1 MAEGQER
8 IRGTIASIV
17 FANSENGYTVLRLK
31 NDDDDELI
39 TAVGCIP
46 GAAEGERLELEG
58 EWVTHPS
65 YGPQLKVTA
74 VSHLLP
80 KSSAEILAY
89 LASGGIRGVGKVTAK
104 NIVEMFGEDTFD
116 ILEFHPERLAE
127 VKGISPKKAAE
138 IGRSF
143 KSRTG
148 LRTLSEFLS
157 GYGLNPRYAVLAY
170 NCFGENAM
178 DALRDDPYV
187 LVDSYFGARFAEVD
201 KLAVGLGLAAN
212 SPQRIRGA
220 ILYTLR
226 LGLDRGSVCLP
237 VDALIQTAAK
247 GMGIDP
253 AEIEQG
259 LYLLEDTCDVVREE
273 LNDGTVIYLYD
284 YFDAEQYIIDRV
296 ANMVSR
302 PPVVDEGLDRLI
314 AAIERNRG
322 IEYAGQQRKAVALAG
337 AVDIL
342 AITGGPGTGKTT
354 AIRGILDLFQMMG
367 LKTVLAAPT
376 GRAAKRMSEVTGE
389 EASTI
394 HRLLGAGY
402 PEEGDGTV
410 FEKCES
416 DPLDCDAVILDESS
430 MVDTML
436 MKALLA
442 AMPYGC
448 RLVMVGDADQ
458 LPSVG
463 PGTVFSDI
471 IASGA
476 VVVVRLTEIFR
487 QARDSRIV
495 KNAHSINCGELPE
508 LRNDGG
514 DCFFM
519 RRAAS
524 EAAAETIVELCSKR
538 LMTMGL
544 EAEQIQ
550 VLTPTRKGIC
560 GTVELNKRLQ
570 AALNPPSEDKTEK
583 AYGNFIFRE
592 GDRVMQIRNN
602 YDIMWQ
608 SGTKAGF
615 GVFNGD
621 VGRILEIDL
630 RGQTVTVDFEDKV
643 AVYEFGQLSELEP
656 AYAMTVHKSQG
667 SEYKCVVFAAT
678 KSPPMLLTRSVL
690 YTALTR
696 ARELLIMVGD
706 AEIIRTMTMNE
717 RREKRH
723 SGLRERLQE
732 LAK

>member
-1 MAEGQER
+1 MEETNR
-8 IRGTIASIV
+8 IRGTITAIV
-17 FANSENGYTVLRLK
+17 FANSENGYTVMRLV
-31 NDDDDELI
+31 NDEDDETI
-39 TAVGCIP
+39 TAVGCVP
-46 GAAEGERLELEG
+46 GASEGERVELQG
-58 EWVTHPS
+58 EWVNHPS
-65 YGPQLKVTA
+65 YGPQLKITA
-74 VSHLLP
+74 VTHLLP
-80 KSSAEILAY
+80 KSKTEIFSY
-89 LASGGIRGVGKVTAK
+89 LASGGIKGVGKVTAK

-116 ILEFHPERLAE
+116 IMEYHPERLAE
-127 VKGISPKKAAE
+127 VKGISPKKAQE

-143 KSRTG
+143 RSRTG
-148 LRTLSEFLS
+148 MRVLSDFLS

-170 NCFGENAM
+170 HCYGEDAM
-178 DALRDDPYV
+178 DALRSDPYV
-187 LVDSYFGARFAEVD
+187 LVDSYFGAKFGEVD

-226 LGLDRGSVCLP
+226 RGLDRGSVCLP
-237 VDALIQTAAK
+237 EETLVSTAAK

-253 AEIEQG
+253 GEIQQG
-259 LYLLEDTCDVVREE
+259 IYNLEETYDIVREE
-273 LNDGTVIYLYD
+273 LEDGTMIYLYD
-284 YFDAEQYIIDRV
+284 YYDAEQYIIERLSAMAAV
-296 ANMVSR
+296 
-302 PPVVDEGLDRLI
+302 PPDTDEGLQRLI
-314 AAIERNRG
+314 ASIERHRG

-337 AVDIL
+337 TVQLL

-354 AIRGILDLFQMMG
+354 AIKGIVDLFQMMG

-389 EASTI
+389 EASTL

-402 PEEGDGTV
+402 PEEGTESV

-430 MVDTML
+430 MVDITL

-476 VVVVRLTEIFR
+476 VVVVRLTDIFR
-487 QARDSRIV
+487 QAQDSRIV

-519 RRAAS
+519 RRMAS
-524 EAAAETIVELCSKR
+524 ENAAETIVELCSKR

-544 EAEQIQ
+544 ESDQIQ
-550 VLTPTRKGIC
+550 VLTPTRKGLC

-570 AALNPPSEDKTEK
+570 AALNPPSKEKTEK
-583 AYGNFIFRE
+583 IFGDFTFRE

-608 SGTKAGF
+608 SGSKAGF

-630 RGQTVTVDFEDKV
+630 PSQTLTVDFEDKV
-643 AVYEFGQLSELEP
+643 AVYEFNQLSELEP

-678 KSPPMLLTRSVL
+678 QSPPMLLTRSVL
-690 YTALTR
+690 YTAITR
-696 ARELLIMVGD
+696 AKELLVMVGD
-706 AEIIRTMTMNE
+706 SEIIRTMTMNE
-717 RREKRH
+717 RREKRY
-723 SGLRERLQE
+723 SGLRERLME
-732 LAK
+732 LEE